1 METPLFRA
9 VFISPPLHPQVLD
22 IGECLTIP
30 DEFSEQE
37 KLTGMWW
44 KQLVAGAVAGAV
56 SRTGTAPLD
65 RLKVFM
71 QVRGPG
77 ETHPLPETWALEG
90 TAESPCL
97 PA

>member
-1 METPLFRA
+1 
-9 VFISPPLHPQVLD
+9 
-22 IGECLTIP
+22 
-30 DEFSEQE
+30 
-37 KLTGMWW
+37 MWW

-77 ETHPLPETWALEG
+77 KSPPPPSQAWGPQKG
-90 TAESPCL
+90 TAKPPCL
-97 PA
+97 PT